1 MGLGFRLESKDQRR
15 SNALLSLCWQS
26 WTSSSFYAQP
36 PFHHRV
42 PLYRMHRPIE
52 ALKERGF
59 TRQALEWKYGSMTP
73 RSFKDAPEPL
83 TNYLDVSEKGLV
95 RNPPTHPTVSLA
107 EFLLLVKWCNA
118 HACTLSL
125 PSLVEIT
132 LLGQKKKIYKVFW
145 YKSTCQNYCY
155 QSQSDA
161 PVGHRG
167 IRQKEMG
174 KLDKKKKYWIWSL
187 YCKPF

>member
-1 MGLGFRLESKDQRR
+1 MSDLTCSLFVVSIVYSGVVLQLGFLCAQFPGLLTMHCQGVGLGFRLESKDQRR

-42 PLYRMHRPIE
+42 PLYRMRRPIE

-95 RNPPTHPTVSLA
+95 RNPPTSPPTQLC
-107 EFLLLVKWCNA
+107 LQ
-118 HACTLSL
+118 LS
-125 PSLVEIT
+125 SCC
-132 LLGQKKKIYKVFW
+132 W
-145 YKSTCQNYCY
+145 
-155 QSQSDA
+155 
-161 PVGHRG
+161 
-167 IRQKEMG
+167 
-174 KLDKKKKYWIWSL
+174 
-187 YCKPF
+187 